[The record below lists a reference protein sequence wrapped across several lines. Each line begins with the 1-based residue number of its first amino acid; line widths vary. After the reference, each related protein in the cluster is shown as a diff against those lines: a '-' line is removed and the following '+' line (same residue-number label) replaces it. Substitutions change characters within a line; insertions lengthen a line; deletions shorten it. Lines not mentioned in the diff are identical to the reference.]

1 MELKYKMTNKEVDYT
16 TIRIKNDV
24 KNELDKLKIENETYS
39 VVISQLLKDNERI
52 KQNNKLLLDLVNKF
66 TNEN

>member
-1 MELKYKMTNKEVDYT
+1 MIDKEVDYT

-24 KNELDKLKIENETYS
+24 KKELDNLKIENETYS
-39 VVISQLLKDNERI
+39 VVISQLLKDNKRI
-52 KQNNKLLLDLVNKF
+52 KENNKLLLDLVKKF

>member
-1 MELKYKMTNKEVDYT
+1 MGVKIIMANKEVDYT

-24 KNELDKLKIENETYS
+24 KKELDKLKIENETYS

>member
-1 MELKYKMTNKEVDYT
+1 MIGKEIDYT

-24 KNELDKLKIENETYS
+24 KKELDNLKIENETYS
-39 VVISQLLKDNERI
+39 VVISQLLKDNKRI
-52 KQNNKLLLDLVNKF
+52 KENNKLLLDLVKKF